1 MTLVF
6 ARLVVYTGYTIVVL
20 YLAIS
25 QFSNFHN
32 VIYSIVNK
40 NVTNFVVL
48 NECALIRDPN
58 RVS

>member
-25 QFSNFHN
+25 QLSNFHN

-40 NVTNFVVL
+40 NVTILVVL

>member
-6 ARLVVYTGYTIVVL
+6 ARLVVYTGYTIAVL

-25 QFSNFHN
+25 QLSNFHN

-40 NVTNFVVL
+40 NVTILVVL
-48 NECALIRDPN
+48 NECALIHDPN
-58 RVS
+58 RV

>member
-25 QFSNFHN
+25 QLSNFHN

-40 NVTNFVVL
+40 NLVVL

>member
-25 QFSNFHN
+25 QLSNFHN

-40 NVTNFVVL
+40 NVTILVVL
-48 NECALIRDPN
+48 SECALIRDPN